1 VFPALIGRR
10 VRLQELLVG
19 IGLQFDH
26 VRRHDNLFD
35 FAEID
40 SFSDSRWHLGFLVWL
55 ATVPAGNFQSTT
67 QGKHAAFNSE
77 LA

>member
-1 VFPALIGRR
+1 VFSALFGRR

-40 SFSDSRWHLGFLVWL
+40 SFSGSRWHLTFWFGWQQCQ
-55 ATVPAGNFQSTT
+55 PAISINDTRQARCV
-67 QGKHAAFNSE
+67 QQ
-77 LA
+77 